1 MADYT
6 VKRIIDE
13 VEENTPASGDY
24 LIIDNA
30 ATGSKRLSVAN
41 LLLSQIGDMGNL
53 LTEDKSSIVGAIN
66 ELTSSH
72 CGGGST
78 SILIAASNS
87 TESIKEK
94 ADYVCTGVND
104 QLTINNILSSLTNG
118 EICLLAG
125 DYYIS
130 GSINPVDNVDIKGF
144 GNPQLH
150 LTDRVVTTLSR
161 AASVN
166 DEVIY
171 LADPSKFVVGQKIT
185 LTDGTKYDAEV
196 GLIKTID
203 YETGAVTMYSRGL
216 ANYNP
221 ETSVGKV
228 SIAMPQGATVFT
240 DSCVIMGWDKHNVTI
255 SGLHIDGNS
264 ANLGGFNSDTDFG
277 ANLIEWSG
285 GGNVRILN
293 NKLTNCYKHSVL
305 FVYGTTNSFVC
316 ENVVNSAG
324 VHGIDFYTNVENNL
338 VFGNILTDANIQCHG
353 GLKTVIACNQLI
365 DCSIFMTGGVHNLV
379 IGNKVDYNKTIGRC
393 LSLSGKGGLGN
404 EIVGNIFAGGMYGI
418 QVDSHTNTT
427 IASNKF
433 ANQRSIAIDLYSAK
447 SCTVEGNNV
456 YLPNSVTP
464 EGAIVIQ
471 SASEGNVVVGNSITG
486 TPSKTTVGITEK
498 GTTADRNVVANNVIY
513 DATSGVSITGS
524 SSVEQNNIFVASA

>member
-13 VEENTPASGDY
+13 VEESTPASGDY

-41 LLLSQIGDMGNL
+41 LLLSQIGDMRNL

-130 GSINPVDNVDIKGF
+130 GEINPVSNVDIKGF
-144 GNPQLH
+144 GNPVLH
-150 LTDRVVTTLSR
+150 LTNRVTTTL
-161 AASVN
+161 AQAVSVN

-171 LADPSKFVVGQKIT
+171 LTDPSKFVVGQKIGILNGT
-185 LTDGTKYDAEV
+185 VTDYEV
-196 GLIKTID
+196 GVIKTID
-203 YETGAVTMYSRGL
+203 YESGKVTMGGRTILTAVGAVSKD
-216 ANYNP
+216 AP
-221 ETSVGKV
+221 
-228 SIAMPQGATVFT
+228 AGATVFT
-240 DSCVIMGWDKHNVTI
+240 DPCVIMGWRKENVTI
-255 SGLHIDGNS
+255 SGLIIDGNS
-264 ANLGGFNSDTDFG
+264 DNLTGIVSDTDFG
-277 ANLIEWSG
+277 SNGIEWYG
-285 GGNVRILN
+285 GNNVRILR
-293 NKLTNCYKHSVL
+293 NKLLNCYKHSVL

-316 ENVVNSAG
+316 ENVINSAET
-324 VHGIDFYTNVENNL
+324 HGIDFYTNVENNL
-338 VFGNILTDANIQCHG
+338 VFGNILTNANIQCHG
-353 GLKTVIACNQLI
+353 GLKTVIACNLLI

-393 LSLSGKGGLGN
+393 VTLSGKSGLGN
-404 EIVGNIFAGGMYGI
+404 EIVGNIFAGGMDGI
-418 QVDSHTNTT
+418 QVESHTNTT

-433 ANQRSIAIDLYSAK
+433 ANQRRFAIDLYSAK

-456 YLPNSVTP
+456 YLPNSTKA

-471 SASEGNVVVGNSITG
+471 SDSEGNVVVGNSIIG

-498 GTTADRNVVANNVIY
+498 GTTANRNVVANNVIY